1 MKIPNKITIKGCEF
15 KIKFEDLK
23 VELFGD
29 FTEIPAV
36 IRINEKADK
45 NFQGITLFHEVLHI
59 LRSDIKEQW
68 IKDFAWDLWQFLK
81 DNNLLKE

>member
-1 MKIPNKITIKGCEF
+1 MKIPDKLKIKGCEF

-23 VELFGD
+23 DELFGD
-29 FTEIPAV
+29 FTELPAI

-45 NFQGITLFHEVLHI
+45 NFQEITLFHEALHI

-81 DNNLLKE
+81 DNNLLKD